1 MNPNHFIHEAKA
13 YYGQYNRAQEKIVRS
28 WLSQKDERL
37 LPLLWSEVL
46 KALSPVYKTPPGI
59 KELEDALREVKG
71 HRMHE
76 VNAGKIL
83 LLEDD
88 NGDLEEGKTFLRGL
102 YEKLDRRKSNGK

>member
-13 YYGQYNRAQEKIVRS
+13 YYGPYNRAQEKIVRS

-76 VNAGKIL
+76 VKTDKL
-83 LLEDD
+83 KLVEED
-88 NGDLEEGKTFLRGL
+88 NVSPEESKAFLRGL
-102 YEKLDRRKSNGK
+102 YEKLGRKKI